1 MDDPRDISSRP
12 GGGGPHSHD
21 RLPDLRVAYGL
32 GSLDEV
38 DLAPTW
44 LEQFERWLDEAFASE
59 MQEPNAMVLATA
71 SADGVPRAR
80 TVLLRGVDVRG
91 LRFHT
96 NYESRKGR
104 DLTANPRAAAVFLWR
119 PQQRQ
124 VQVEGE
130 VRRLGAD
137 ESDAYFASRPRGARI
152 GAPASPQSR
161 AIASRAE
168 LERLAVEHERRFA
181 GEEVPR
187 PEHWG
192 GYVLAPDRV
201 EFWQGRPDRL
211 HDRLSYRRADAGA
224 WVVER
229 LAP

>member
-1 MDDPRDISSRP
+1 MPER
-12 GGGGPHSHD
+12 PHSHD
-21 RLPDLRVAYGL
+21 RLPDLRDSYDL
-32 GSLDEV
+32 GSLDES

-44 LEQFERWLDEAFASE
+44 LDQFRRWLDEAFSSE
-59 MQEPNAMVLATA
+59 MREPNAMVLATV
-71 SADGVPRAR
+71 DGSGAPRAR
-80 TVLLRGVDVRG
+80 TVLLRGVDERG

-104 DLTANPRAAAVFLWR
+104 DLATNPRAAAVFLWR

-124 VQVEGE
+124 VQVEGT
-130 VRRLGAD
+130 VQRLGAQ

-152 GAPASPQSR
+152 GAHASPQSR
-161 AIASRAE
+161 VIASRAE
-168 LERLAVEHERRFA
+168 LERLTQEQERRFP

-192 GYVLAPDRV
+192 GYVLVPGRV

-211 HDRLSYRRADAGA
+211 HDRLAYRLGEDGA
-224 WVVER
+224 WIVER